1 MKTNDLRAPG
11 RTAAPHPVGSPESV
25 TLLRRYYTELV
36 IRYYGRPTDDAEVDA
51 VLAEEPSGDLVPPTG
66 EFLVAWRDGAPVG
79 CAGLRVLT
87 PAMVELTRMYVG
99 PEARG
104 QGFAG
109 LLIGTVERIAV
120 EDVRRRGDPP
130 RHAGGPGRGPRPVRQ
145 ARLRRDR
152 RLQQQPVRRPL
163 VREEA
168 ALRTRRA
175 PVGRRPV
182 SRRGAAPSRASPTG
196 GYGVTAPG
204 ERPGAHGG
212 SLPPSCHR
220 RRLRCKADAG
230 RCGRARRGRRA

>member
-120 EDVRRRGDPP
+120 EEFGAEAIRLDTRGDL
-130 RHAGGPGRGPRPVRQ
+130 VE
-145 ARLRRDR
+145 ARALYAKHGYAEIGDYNNSRYADHWFEKKLR
-152 RLQQQPVRRPL
+152 
-163 VREEA
+163 
-168 ALRTRRA
+168 
-175 PVGRRPV
+175 
-182 SRRGAAPSRASPTG
+182 
-196 GYGVTAPG
+196 
-204 ERPGAHGG
+204 
-212 SLPPSCHR
+212 
-220 RRLRCKADAG
+220 
-230 RCGRARRGRRA
+230 